1 MKSGYNI
8 EFASE
13 PCVFCNRS
21 PINFNLKEQDI
32 ISKIIKNFEEKGVI
46 VKSHHEPGEII
57 SHIFIRPK
65 ADGSHRL
72 ILNLSKLNDH
82 VEKITFKM
90 ETLKSALQMIRP
102 GCFFSKV
109 DLKEAF
115 YSIGINRQFQKYLK
129 FLWQGTLYV
138 FTCLPNGLSTASRIF
153 TKVLKPVFAALR
165 KMGHLNVAYID
176 DSLLQSYSYEQCLIN
191 VKDTVRLIDSVGLTI
206 HPEKSMLIPVQC
218 IEFVG
223 FLLNSKDM
231 TVRLAPRKIQNFL
244 ELACSIRKAK
254 SVSIRELAKL
264 IGKMVAAEP
273 GVKYAALHYKTLE
286 LEKASAL
293 KLNRGNFNASMCLS
307 IEAKQCIKWWIDNI
321 ETAFRPISLGP
332 MNRRIET
339 DSSLMGYGG
348 FDVTNE
354 MEFSGIWG
362 TEDKLHHINFLELKA
377 AFVCLK
383 HFCHMVRNEHIYLFM
398 DNTVAIKYIS
408 KMGGR
413 KSKLNEL
420 AKQIW
425 EWCEIRNIWLSVFH
439 IPSHMNF
446 RADRLS
452 RLKNTNTCSV
462 SKLKKKC
469 HDDMEWALEQEI
481 YQRISD
487 KMGHSEV
494 DLFASAKNYKHK
506 LYISYIPDYGAIAV
520 NAFSILWNYKL
531 HYAFP
536 PFSIIGRVLQKM
548 CEDKAEIILVAP
560 LFPSQPWFPQILQQ
574 ISGPS
579 FVLPKTAQIL
589 YLPGTKR
596 KHRLTTMR
604 LGAFKLSGNA
614 LLVQEYRKKLQI
626 SSCSLGDQQQQNSM
640 GAISKDGCN
649 FVMNKRLIKLTH
661 L

>member
-13 PCVFCNRS
+13 HCVFCNRS
-21 PINFNLKEQDI
+21 PINFNLKEKDI

-57 SHIFIRPK
+57 SHNFITPK

-165 KMGHLNVAYID
+165 KMGHLNEAYID

-191 VKDTVRLIDSVGLTI
+191 VKDTVELIDSVGLTI

-494 DLFASAKNYKHK
+494 DLFASAKNNKHK

-548 CEDKAEIILVAP
+548 CEDKAELILVAP